1 MADMD
6 KRGCRLRRAI
16 WRVLGP
22 RRAPRRRGRQHRAH
36 PMPFRSRAR
45 PVPPPDRGG
54 APIRKR
60 AAPRRSGAAVLHGGE
75 ARAGRRALPATK
87 DRRSGP
93 PLPRNAPA
101 DRGAACWPPAPRE
114 PIRSPDESRPFWRP
128 SRSGS
133 AFSTSEVRARDPV
146 LPLPR
151 AASAGFARAVF
162 AVGARGTPRT
172 PVSAPAVRRAGP
184 PARPR
189 NEFGIALPAPP
200 PRAPSSGRGSAREA
214 ISGLRTDL
222 PKHSL
227 SHNHA

>member
-75 ARAGRRALPATK
+75 ARAGRRARYL
-87 DRRSGP
+87 RRKIG
-93 PLPRNAPA
+93 APA
-101 DRGAACWPPAPRE
+101 RRCRGTRRRIGAPPAGR
-114 PIRSPDESRPFWRP
+114 RHRG
-128 SRSGS
+128 SRS
-133 AFSTSEVRARDPV
+133 ARPTN
-146 LPLPR
+146 PGR
-151 AASAGFARAVF
+151 F
-162 AVGARGTPRT
+162 GARPGAGVRFQPRKCARGIRFCHYR
-172 PVSAPAVRRAGP
+172 APPPPGSRAPFSPWERAGP
-184 PARPR
+184 PAPPFPLRPCGGPAR
-189 NEFGIALPAPP
+189 RPGRETNSGSPCRPLPREPP
-200 PRAPSSGRGSAREA
+200 VPAADRHARRFRD
-214 ISGLRTDL
+214 RTDL